1 LSAKRTG
8 SKVLA
13 LLAGS
18 ALALT
23 ACATSSGGPGATS
36 GAKKAPITITLGYA
50 QEFTAYNSNTVDRSA
65 LANTLVLN
73 QVLRG
78 FYYFKPDG
86 TLAPDRDFGSYEKTS
101 DNPLTVKYKINPK
114 AVWSDGEPVDC
125 DDIVLTWLAN
135 STLTGDKGF
144 SSSNPAGYDMMNPP
158 ACKEG
163 DKEAT
168 VTYRTPF
175 ADWEGRFNWTSIMPA
190 HIVEAQG
197 GLTKSIVEYA
207 TKPRS
212 PDLIKAIDFYNK
224 GWALSPGQLKKDIM
238 PSSGPYLIDSW
249 TAKESLTLR
258 ANPKWWGAPPKAEKI
273 VIRIVAD
280 DHQAQALQNGEIDVM
295 EPQPQVDIVNQLK
308 QQGDKVKV
316 QYSYSYSLE
325 HLDFNFK
332 GVFGDKRLREAFA
345 FCVPRQAIVNNLVK
359 PTNPNTEVLQSR
371 FIFPF
376 QPQYSAFVTGVGG
389 QKYNTVDLA
398 RAKRLMKAAGRTGVK
413 VRVGW
418 KKLPTSP
425 NKRRADTVALLK
437 SSCGQVGFNVV
448 DAGAPNFFEKEL
460 VSGNFDVALYTW
472 TGAPMVADNATI
484 YQTAE
489 GGQGAQNFLGYSNAQ
504 VDRLFDELSTTTDK
518 DKQTN
523 LLKQIDTILWSD
535 LATIPL
541 YPVPGIVVTSAKVEN
556 VQFNATNYDLTWNAQ
571 EWSLKQ

>member
-23 ACATSSGGPGATS
+23 ACATSSGGSGATS
-36 GAKKAPITITLGYA
+36 GAKRAPITIKLGYA

-86 TLAPDRDFGSYEKTS
+86 TLAPDSDFGSYEKTS
-101 DNPLTVKYKINPK
+101 DNPLTIKYKSTPGGS
-114 AVWSDGEPVDC
+114 SDGEPVDC

-144 SSSNPAGYDMMNPP
+144 SSSNPAGYDVMNPP
-158 ACKEG
+158 ACKDG

-168 VTYRTPF
+168 VTYKTPF

-207 TKPRS
+207 TKPKS
-212 PDLIKAIDFYNK
+212 PDLVKAIDFYNK
-224 GWALSPGQLKKDIM
+224 GWALSPGQLKKDVM

-249 TAKESLTLR
+249 AAKESITLR
-258 ANPKWWGAPPKAEKI
+258 ANPKWWGTPPKAEKI
-273 VIRIVAD
+273 VIRIIAD

-325 HLDFNFK
+325 HLDFNFR
-332 GVFGDKRLREAFA
+332 GAFGDKRLREAFA
-345 FCVPRQAIVNNLVK
+345 LCVPRQAIVNHLVK
-359 PTNPNTEVLQSR
+359 PIPEHRSAPVAVHLPVPAAVQRLRHRRGRAEVQHR
-371 FIFPF
+371 GPR
-376 QPQYSAFVTGVGG
+376 QGE
-389 QKYNTVDLA
+389 
-398 RAKRLMKAAGRTGVK
+398 AAGESRGK
-413 VRVGW
+413 
-418 KKLPTSP
+418 
-425 NKRRADTVALLK
+425 D
-437 SSCGQVGFNVV
+437 
-448 DAGAPNFFEKEL
+448 
-460 VSGNFDVALYTW
+460 
-472 TGAPMVADNATI
+472 
-484 YQTAE
+484 
-489 GGQGAQNFLGYSNAQ
+489 GGQGPG
-504 VDRLFDELSTTTDK
+504 RLEEAA
-518 DKQTN
+518 
-523 LLKQIDTILWSD
+523 D
-535 LATIPL
+535 LAEQATGRHRGTAEVLLRAGGLQRRRRGGAELLREGTGQRELRRRAVYLGRGTDGGRQRHHLPDSRGRAGGPEL
-541 YPVPGIVVTSAKVEN
+541 PRLQQRAGGPVVR
-556 VQFNATNYDLTWNAQ
+556 
-571 EWSLKQ
+571 